1 MVIRNVSYLE
11 LLVQF
16 TAVPV
21 QHAQIQGSK
30 VSIEAETQAR
40 ETNVNNVSN
49 SITITLQW
57 RMVILHR
64 PEYCK
69 LTTTE

>member
-1 MVIRNVSYLE
+1 MERVIKRGKKVKCTLRKPPCSNGNVSVSYLE

-30 VSIEAETQAR
+30 VSIEAETQAQ
-40 ETNVNNVSN
+40 ESK
-49 SITITLQW
+49 
-57 RMVILHR
+57 
-64 PEYCK
+64 CK
-69 LTTTE
+69 